1 MTSAEI
7 LTGERV
13 ARDIADIL
21 ETPASELDYAAKVSD
36 VGLDSLTL
44 ITLVEEWRAV
54 KPDLN
59 FQELMAKETLGE
71 WVDAVTD
78 SAPKI

>member
-1 MTSAEI
+1 M
-7 LTGERV
+7 
-13 ARDIADIL
+13 
-21 ETPASELDYAAKVSD
+21 SD

-71 WVDAVTD
+71 WIDAVTD